1 MMFNV
6 SSYLTFSISPG
17 HVQLAT
23 LVHPPS
29 PFSPENPAVSEFTPL
44 R

>member
-6 SSYLTFSISPG
+6 SSYLTCLISPG
-17 HVQLAT
+17 YVQLST

-29 PFSPENPAVSEFTPL
+29 PLPSENPAVSGLTPL